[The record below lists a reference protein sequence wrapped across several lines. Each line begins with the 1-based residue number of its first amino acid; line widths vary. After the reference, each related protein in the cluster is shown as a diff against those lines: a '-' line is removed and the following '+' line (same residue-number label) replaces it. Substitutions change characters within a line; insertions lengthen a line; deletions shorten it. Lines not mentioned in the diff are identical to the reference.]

1 MTMSKSGRD
10 EGRRE
15 RAAAIQAEQ
24 ARAER
29 NRKLAL
35 YGAVVVVVAV
45 IAAAVFWY
53 SGGSSSNPTSAADAA
68 KVPARVVGMSGA
80 PATTIATKDASAGS
94 TPNLVIGKASAP
106 TKVVV
111 YEDFLCPYCREFE
124 EASRDFLHEA
134 AEQGKVEVEYRPFHL
149 LQPQYSLD
157 ALNAFAAV
165 LTSSSP
171 EVALR
176 FHDLLYDKQ
185 PYETASSFPDASE
198 LAKWAKSVG
207 GDSGAVEAAVNAN
220 DPAFAKAAEELS
232 TAAKVPGTPTVFVD
246 GKTLSGSSPAD
257 MANKLQTMIG
267 K

>member
-1 MTMSKSGRD
+1 MSKTGRE

-24 ARAER
+24 ARSER

-35 YGAVVVVVAV
+35 YGAVVVVLAV

-53 SGGSSSNPTSAADAA
+53 SGGSGSSPTTAADAA
-68 KVPARVVGMSGA
+68 KVPARAVGMSGA
-80 PATTIATKDASAGS
+80 PATTIATTDADAGS

-124 EASRDFLHEA
+124 EASRDFLHAA

-149 LQPQYSLD
+149 LPEQYSLD
-157 ALNAFAAV
+157 ALNAFSAV
-165 LTSSSP
+165 LTKSSP
-171 EVALR
+171 SVALR

-185 PYETASSFPDASE
+185 PYEQASSFPDASK
-198 LAKWAKSVG
+198 LASWAKSVG
-207 GDSGAVEAAVNAN
+207 GDSSAVEDAVNAN
-220 DPAFAKAAEELS
+220 DPAFAKAADALS
-232 TAAKVPGTPTVFVD
+232 TAAKVPGTPTIFVN
-246 GKTLSGSSPAD
+246 GQTLSGSSPTD